1 MRLSIAQFQ
10 IISIF
15 LSTLE
20 QTWSS
25 IDVDILSPDDSYLL
39 HDGGS
44 FIDLGHN
51 ALISQEEKAHNK
63 SSTYERVG
71 YSKSEIFS
79 QIEVAIREA
88 DQMKS
93 REDFTGAAAFLFDV
107 LHTFRDQ
114 LNNLDISDMLFS
126 IGIAFLEGKMF
137 EEAITVLVDSVRVL
151 ESDDTFRVAES
162 MDFIGES
169 YLGLG
174 QNDVS
179 IEIWSKSA
187 ELWQSID
194 EYHRFGD
201 TLNSLGVAY
210 FRLGDY
216 ATATKLCELAI
227 LNYKSK
233 IPIDTIEQEMS
244 ADRLIVAQS
253 NLKIITKM
261 NMIKEEL

>member
-15 LSTLE
+15 FSALA

-25 IDVDILSPDDSYLL
+25 IDVDILPPDDSTLL
-39 HDGGS
+39 HDGRS

-51 ALISQEEKAHNK
+51 ALISHEEKAHNK
-63 SSTYERVG
+63 SSTYERLG
-71 YSKSEIFS
+71 FSKSEIFS
-79 QIEVAIREA
+79 QIEIAIREA
-88 DQMKS
+88 EQMKS

-107 LHTFRDQ
+107 LDTFRDQ
-114 LNNLDISDMLFS
+114 LDNLDISDMLFS
-126 IGIAFLEGKMF
+126 IGIAFLEGKMY

-187 ELWQSID
+187 ELWQLID

-210 FRLGDY
+210 FRLADY
-216 ATATKLCELAI
+216 ANATKLYESAI

-233 IPIDTIEQEMS
+233 KPIDTIEKEMS

-253 NLKIITKM
+253 NLKIVTKM
-261 NMIKEEL
+261 NTNREEL

>member
-1 MRLSIAQFQ
+1 MFFSALA
-10 IISIF
+10 
-15 LSTLE
+15 

-25 IDVDILSPDDSYLL
+25 IDVDILPPDDSTLL
-39 HDGGS
+39 HDGRS

-51 ALISQEEKAHNK
+51 ALISHEEKAHNK
-63 SSTYERVG
+63 SSTYERLG
-71 YSKSEIFS
+71 FSKSEIFS
-79 QIEVAIREA
+79 QIEIAIREA
-88 DQMKS
+88 EQMKS

-107 LHTFRDQ
+107 LDTFRDQ
-114 LNNLDISDMLFS
+114 LDNLDISDMLFS
-126 IGIAFLEGKMF
+126 IGIAFLEGKMY

-187 ELWQSID
+187 ELWQLID

-210 FRLGDY
+210 FRLADY
-216 ATATKLCELAI
+216 ANATKLYESAI

-233 IPIDTIEQEMS
+233 KPIDTIEKEMS

-253 NLKIITKM
+253 NLKIVTKM
-261 NMIKEEL
+261 NTNREEL